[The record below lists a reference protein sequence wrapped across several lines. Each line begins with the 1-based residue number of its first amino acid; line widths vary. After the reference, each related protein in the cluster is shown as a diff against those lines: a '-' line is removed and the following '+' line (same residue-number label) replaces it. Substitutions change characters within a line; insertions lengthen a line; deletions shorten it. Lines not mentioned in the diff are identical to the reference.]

1 MKLGKAKLKRILS
14 DETGIPIKDITIYGR
29 YEYYGN
35 KERLVIG
42 SHTIIA
48 TNGRVFVSSPVIRED
63 TEDVTYRSREIKIE
77 CPHEPASSDTLIN
90 NQLYFSRKEKEWKV
104 LKSTNLKSKM

>member
-14 DETGIPIKDITIYGR
+14 EETGIPIKDITVYGR

-42 SHTIIA
+42 SHTIVA
-48 TNGRVFVSSPVIRED
+48 TNGRVFISSPVIRDDEI
-63 TEDVTYRSREIKIE
+63 TYATKEIKIA
-77 CPHEPASSDTLIN
+77 PTQAVKP
-90 NQLYFSRKEKEWKV
+90 
-104 LKSTNLKSKM
+104 

>member
-1 MKLGKAKLKRILS
+1 MKMGKARLKQILS
-14 DETGIPIKDITIYGR
+14 DETGIPIKDITTYGR
-29 YEYYGN
+29 YENYGN

-42 SHTIIA
+42 GHTIVA

-77 CPHEPASSDTLIN
+77 RPHEPASSGRSGN
-90 NQLYFSRKEKEWKV
+90 
-104 LKSTNLKSKM
+104 

>member
-14 DETGIPIKDITIYGR
+14 DETRIPIKDITIYGR

-42 SHTIIA
+42 SHTIVA
-48 TNGRVFVSSPVIRED
+48 TNGRVFISSPVIRED

-77 CPHEPASSDTLIN
+77 HPHEAATSGRSVN
-90 NQLYFSRKEKEWKV
+90 
-104 LKSTNLKSKM
+104 

>member
-1 MKLGKAKLKRILS
+1 MKFGKAKLKRILS
-14 DETGIPIKDITIYGR
+14 EETGIPVKDITVYGQ

-42 SHTIIA
+42 SHTIVA
-48 TNGRVFVSSPVIRED
+48 TNGRVFLSSPVIRED

-77 CPHEPASSDTLIN
+77 RPHEAATSGRSD
-90 NQLYFSRKEKEWKV
+90 K
-104 LKSTNLKSKM
+104 

>member
-1 MKLGKAKLKRILS
+1 MKMGKAKLKQILS

-42 SHTIIA
+42 SHTIVA
-48 TNGRVFVSSPVIRED
+48 TNGRIFISSPVIRED
-63 TEDVTYRSREIKIE
+63 TENITYKSREIKVAPTNE
-77 CPHEPASSDTLIN
+77 AATSG
-90 NQLYFSRKEKEWKV
+90 R
-104 LKSTNLKSKM
+104 STK

>member
-1 MKLGKAKLKRILS
+1 MKIGKAKLKRILS

-42 SHTIIA
+42 SHTIVA
-48 TNGRVFVSSPVIRED
+48 TNGQVFVSSPVIRED

-77 CPHEPASSDTLIN
+77 RPHEPASSGTLEI
-90 NQLYFSRKEKEWKV
+90 NQLHFSRKEKEWKV
-104 LKSTNLKSKM
+104 SKSTNLKSKM

>member
-1 MKLGKAKLKRILS
+1 MKLGKTKLKRILS

-42 SHTIIA
+42 SHTIAA
-48 TNGRVFVSSPVIRED
+48 TNGRVFISSPVIRED
-63 TEDVTYRSREIKIE
+63 TENVTYRSREIKE
-77 CPHEPASSDTLIN
+77 APIN
-90 NQLYFSRKEKEWKV
+90 EAATSGR
-104 LKSTNLKSKM
+104 STNNTQ

>member
-63 TEDVTYRSREIKIE
+63 TEDVTYRSREIKVA
-77 CPHEPASSDTLIN
+77 PIN
-90 NQLYFSRKEKEWKV
+90 EAATSGRSGN
-104 LKSTNLKSKM
+104 

>member
-1 MKLGKAKLKRILS
+1 MKLGKSKLKRILS
-14 DETGIPIKDITIYGR
+14 DETGIPVRDITIYGR

-42 SHTIIA
+42 SHTIVA

-63 TEDVTYRSREIKIE
+63 TEDVTYRSREIKVA
-77 CPHEPASSDTLIN
+77 PIN
-90 NQLYFSRKEKEWKV
+90 EAATSGRSGN
-104 LKSTNLKSKM
+104 

>member
-29 YEYYGN
+29 YENYGN
-35 KERLVIG
+35 KEPHAIG
-42 SHTIIA
+42 SHTIVA

-63 TEDVTYRSREIKIE
+63 TEDVTYRSREIKVA
-77 CPHEPASSDTLIN
+77 PIN
-90 NQLYFSRKEKEWKV
+90 EAATSGRSGN
-104 LKSTNLKSKM
+104 

>member
-14 DETGIPIKDITIYGR
+14 DETGIPIKDITIYGQ

-42 SHTIIA
+42 SHTVIA
-48 TNGRVFVSSPVIRED
+48 TNGRVFISSPVIRED
-63 TEDVTYRSREIKIE
+63 TEDVTYRSREIKE
-77 CPHEPASSDTLIN
+77 APIN
-90 NQLYFSRKEKEWKV
+90 EAATSGRSVN
-104 LKSTNLKSKM
+104 

>member
-1 MKLGKAKLKRILS
+1 MKMGKAQLKRILS

-42 SHTIIA
+42 SHTIVA
-48 TNGRVFVSSPVIRED
+48 TNGRVFISTPVARDTDEEIR
-63 TEDVTYRSREIKIE
+63 YKSREIKIE
-77 CPHEPASSDTLIN
+77 HPHEAATSGRSGN
-90 NQLYFSRKEKEWKV
+90 
-104 LKSTNLKSKM
+104 